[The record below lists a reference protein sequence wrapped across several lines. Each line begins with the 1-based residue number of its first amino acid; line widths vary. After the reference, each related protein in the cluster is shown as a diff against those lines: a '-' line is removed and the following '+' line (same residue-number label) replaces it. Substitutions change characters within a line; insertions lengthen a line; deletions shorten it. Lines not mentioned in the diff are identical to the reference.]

1 MTNHNK
7 LSTFALSAITAAF
20 IAGGVMT
27 TATPAWAADQAP
39 KAESVVK
46 TQSEN
51 AIQSVRTTE
60 NAGVTALRIKLAK
73 PLETLPTINRI
84 SNPERLMF
92 DLSDTVNGSGSRLH
106 QVSTNNIK
114 DVNVVQA
121 QGVTRVVANLR
132 EATEYRI
139 ANEGDEIVVYLGE
152 KSVVNAPLQ
161 FAQGDAS
168 KSHSLTAIDFRRG
181 PAGEGRVVFDLADS
195 ATGIEV
201 KQQGTKLLVDFKDAT
216 IADKLVRRW
225 NVADYGTPIEA
236 FDIQRVGKGARMTLE
251 PKGLWEYNSYQAD
264 NRFVVE
270 VRPVAF
276 DPNKLV
282 QGTNGTYK
290 GERLSLNFQNIEV
303 RSLLNTIADFTK
315 VNIIASDSVQGMMTI
330 RLNDVPWDQA
340 LDIIMQSRNLDMR
353 KNGNVIWVAPREEI
367 AKAEREKLEVSNQ
380 TNDLEALRSESFQ
393 LNYTRAEDVMKLL
406 SNNTQRVLSKRGSV
420 VVDARTNQVFVQD
433 IGIKLDDA
441 RRIIAKVDVP
451 VRQVQIEARIVE
463 ASDKFSRSLGARL
476 GFASIGS
483 RGLIGGNQTL
493 LNSLLTSSAG
503 GGAATADVAGLSS
516 INLPA
521 NALDGT
527 APATLATALF
537 NSAGTRLLSLE
548 LSALESDGRG
558 KIVSS
563 PSVVTADQEKALIE
577 QGTELPYLEASS
589 SGAATVSFKK
599 ANLKLE
605 VTPQITPDGNV
616 IMTVDINKDAPGVQ
630 TVSGFAIDTKHVKTK
645 VLVDNG
651 GTVVIGGIFSQD
663 ERNTVN
669 KVPFLGDLPVIGN
682 VFKNTIRSDTK
693 TELLVFLTP
702 RILDTRVSNGQK

>member
-1 MTNHNK
+1 MVTAVP
-7 LSTFALSAITAAF
+7 ALASDNAVKIDNVSSAS
-20 IAGGVMT
+20 
-27 TATPAWAADQAP
+27 Q
-39 KAESVVK
+39 K
-46 TQSEN
+46 TS
-51 AIQSVRTTE
+51 IQSVRSTE
-60 NAGVTALRIKLAK
+60 NGGVTALRFKLSK
-73 PLETLPTINRI
+73 PLSNPPVVNRI

-92 DLSDTVNGSGSRLH
+92 DLPNTINGSGARLH
-106 QVSTNNIK
+106 EVSTNSIR
-114 DVNVVQA
+114 DVNVVQSE
-121 QGVTRVVANLR
+121 GVTRVVVNLR
-132 EATEYRI
+132 DATEYR
-139 ANEGDEIVVYLGE
+139 AASEGDEVVLYLGE
-152 KSVVNAPLQ
+152 KQGAGAPLK
-161 FAQGDAS
+161 FAEGDSTKVHALS
-168 KSHSLTAIDFRRG
+168 AIDFRRG
-181 PAGEGRVVFDLADS
+181 PAGEGRVVFDMADNS
-195 ATGIEV
+195 TGIDI
-201 KQQGTKLLVDFKDAT
+201 KQQGTKLIVNFKDAS

-225 NVADYGTPIEA
+225 NVSDFGTPIGA
-236 FDIQRVGKGARMTLE
+236 FDIQRVGSGARMTLE
-251 PKGLWEYNSYQAD
+251 PTGLWEYNSYQAD

-270 VRPVAF
+270 VRPVAY

-282 QGTNGTYK
+282 QGSNGSYK
-290 GERLSLNFQNIEV
+290 GDRLSLNFQNIDV

-315 VNIIASDSVQGMMTI
+315 INIIAADNVQGMMTI
-330 RLNDVPWDQA
+330 RLQDVPWDQA
-340 LDIIMQSRNLDMR
+340 LDIILQTRNLDMR

-380 TNDLEALRSESFQ
+380 TNDLEALRSESFV
-393 LNYTRAEDVMKLL
+393 LNYTRAEDVMALL
-406 SNNTQRVLSKRGSV
+406 SNERQRVLSKRGSV
-420 VVDARTNQVFVQD
+420 VIDPRTNQVFVQD
-433 IGIKLDDA
+433 IGKKLEDV
-441 RRIIAKVDVP
+441 RSIIAKVDIP

-463 ASDKFSRSLGARL
+463 ANDKFSRSLGARL
-476 GFASIGS
+476 GFAKITGRTITS
-483 RGLIGGNQTL
+483 GNE
-493 LNSLLTSSAG
+493 SLLTSALKNTGSG
-503 GGAATADVAGLSS
+503 GVGPIGDGAGLNSV
-516 INLPA
+516 NLPA
-521 NALDGT
+521 NSLDGT

-537 NSAGTRLLSLE
+537 NAAGTQLLSLE

-577 QGTELPYLEASS
+577 QGTELPYLEASA

-663 ERNTVN
+663 ERNTIN

-682 VFKNTIRSDTK
+682 MFKNTVRSDSK

-702 RILDTRVSNGQK
+702 RILDTRVGNGQK